1 MLRMLSTRHG
11 NVLND
16 TIIGLSEFCPT
27 IKRVF
32 SYMNLVKI
40 GFNNMPKTKYPEP
53 IEINSSNIIVSDVS
67 EAPLIL
73 KKYGIKP
80 NIHFSILQSLFNN
93 SLQGATS
100 C

>member
-1 MLRMLSTRHG
+1 MFSYVHTYMYVPNRQTIFNCMLRMLSTRHG

-40 GFNNMPKTKYPEP
+40 GFNNMPKTKYFQRMK
-53 IEINSSNIIVSDVS
+53 
-67 EAPLIL
+67 IL
-73 KKYGIKP
+73 YWK
-80 NIHFSILQSLFNN
+80 
-93 SLQGATS
+93 T
-100 C
+100 